1 MTKYSELLKI
11 YKQKD
16 GDLNLPYA
24 YSGSG
29 CFFHDIDEFKN
40 FTDVD
45 DDKVNP
51 DSILNR
57 GFVKS

>member
-1 MTKYSELLKI
+1 MTPKYSELLKI
-11 YKQKD
+11 YKQKNE
-16 GDLNLPYA
+16 DLNPPYV

-51 DSILNR
+51 EPMLYIGN
-57 GFVKS
+57 VV

>member
-1 MTKYSELLKI
+1 MTKYSELLRI

-16 GDLNLPYA
+16 EDLNPPYV

-29 CFFHDIDEFKN
+29 CFFHNIDEFKN

-45 DDKVNP
+45 DDKINP
-51 DSILNR
+51 NSIPNR
-57 GFVKS
+57 GFAGS